1 MAADTTSTTTR
12 GRPAVVMDALG
23 HKRTGAATEGV
34 PHQFEGRGKTSPM
47 LKRKPR
53 RRKRLLRRP

>member
-23 HKRTGAATEGV
+23 HKRTGAATEAKAEEAEEIAEEAMKAAL
-34 PHQFEGRGKTSPM
+34 QA
-47 LKRKPR
+47 
-53 RRKRLLRRP
+53 